1 MDADDARRALADRG
15 LTYGRVE
22 PVADQGWASWTFELD
37 GRFIVRFPRNAEVV
51 EGMHREMRLLP
62 ALAAHVS
69 FRVPEPVHTT
79 DDWFVYEKIPG
90 RPFRRGDDLD
100 AALAMIDELHSFPV
114 EEARR
119 LLRRPDRI
127 ESFAQTKAMFE
138 AEVFP
143 LLPADLLER
152 VRPLC
157 EPPPVDTETF
167 IHDDLGAEHVLVGDG
182 GRPVGIIDFED
193 AAVGDPEVDRMP
205 VHVVA
210 GRPLTERMWLYRC
223 RSVLHHLVH
232 DVREGDL
239 DEIPGAIAELRRRLD
254 SRPGQ

>member
-1 MDADDARRALADRG
+1 MDADDARRALAEHG
-15 LTYGRVE
+15 LTYAGVE

-37 GRFIVRFPRNAEVV
+37 GRCMVRFPRNAEIV
-51 EGMHREMRLLP
+51 EAMHREMRLLP
-62 ALAAHVS
+62 ALATHVS
-69 FRVPEPVHTT
+69 FRVPEPVHVT

-100 AALAMIDELHSFPV
+100 AALAMIDELHTFPV
-114 EEARR
+114 EDARR
-119 LLRRPDRI
+119 LLQRPSRI
-127 ESFAQTKAMFE
+127 ESFAATRTMFE

-143 LLPADLLER
+143 LLDDALIER
-152 VRPLC
+152 VVPLC
-157 EPPPVDTETF
+157 DPPVVEQEVF
-167 IHDDLGAEHVLVGDG
+167 VHDDLGAEHVLVDEH

-193 AAVGDPEVDRMP
+193 ATVGDPEVDRMP

-210 GRPLTERMWLYRC
+210 GRPLTERMWFYRC

-232 DVREGDL
+232 DVREGER